1 MQYAPCRHTSND
13 VCSLNP
19 NPNGVAPTIM
29 SFRALTCVFQ
39 CTSDARDTSPH
50 GSTVREA
57 HWFWRCKTPLF
68 LASFFFVRVR
78 ACGSVPQTR
87 ELRLGMV
94 LTASHARRCLERF
107 SDCERRVQEQ
117 KEQTATAAPLS
128 PPPWRFRPSVFA
140 RTERTSMRSLG
151 SMIPPRCTAWSVRS
165 PSVCVCAASHL
176 RPSVAQPRGD
186 VRAAVGTEQAPAG
199 RGGAQ
204 RLPRSARGCRR
215 RPQRQVAS
223 RRNCAL
229 RQLRAAF

>member
-1 MQYAPCRHTSND
+1 MWTELHSAAGDDNVQEIERLLAARADINATDNAGLVPLHIAA
-13 VCSLNP
+13 
-19 NPNGVAPTIM
+19 GEGAAAAVAP
-29 SFRALTCVFQ
+29 SPRRAAAARLY
-39 CTSDARDTSPH
+39 CTAAYACAR
-50 GSTVREA
+50 
-57 HWFWRCKTPLF
+57 C
-68 LASFFFVRVR
+68 
-78 ACGSVPQTR
+78 
-87 ELRLGMV
+87 
-94 LTASHARRCLERF
+94 
-107 SDCERRVQEQ
+107 
-117 KEQTATAAPLS
+117 APLS